1 MDAETGGAAS
11 AVAGLHLDG
20 MVESYSV
27 VDLVE
32 LAFAAKA
39 GEEAADGFAGEAC
52 HAAKLFVREPHE
64 EG

>member
-11 AVAGLHLDG
+11 AVTCLHLDG
-20 MVESYSV
+20 MVESYAV
-27 VDLVE
+27 VQLVE

-39 GEEAADGFAGEAC
+39 GEKAADSFAGEAC

>member
-1 MDAETGGAAS
+1 
-11 AVAGLHLDG
+11 
-20 MVESYSV
+20 MVESYAV
-27 VDLVE
+27 VQLVE

-39 GEEAADGFAGEAC
+39 GEKAADGFAGEAC